1 MRCLLFSNWNVLA
14 ELDPLWTILS
24 EPGKKFGKWNPA
36 EFFSTGEREAH
47 RVLEMCKSHG
57 IDVTFDRLLDF
68 GCGVGRMTRGF
79 SHAFQ
84 SCTGLD
90 VSEKMISLAKAHN
103 ADRANCTFIASDAAK
118 LPFESGTFDFCIH
131 SPGSSAPAYKESDFR
146 VCRGVHPRRQRWRRH
161 FLSTADRSSSSTT
174 NRAALGRLWAV
185 LALLGVP
192 KSWLFMRA
200 GLAPIQ
206 INGIAR
212 NSVEKFI
219 SSHGAELRGVERYD
233 PNEGSFHSNYYL
245 VVKKGF

>member
-1 MRCLLFSNWNVLA
+1 MSNWNVLA

-118 LPFESGTFDFCIH
+118 LPFESGTFDFVFTVLVLQHLPTKKAILEYV
-131 SPGSSAPAYKESDFR
+131 AEFIR
-146 VCRGVHPRRQRWRRH
+146 VVKDGGVISFQLPIAVPVRRRIQLRR
-161 FLSTADRSSSSTT
+161 
-174 NRAALGRLWAV
+174 RLWAV